1 MILLTGCGDDEVLI
15 FSELPASVSVQR
27 TDRYSVCPKTKPAGP
42 IFDEPVL
49 SRGCLEALLL
59 SRQHVMHFLR
69 NPIHLRQISVILAKD
84 ENTADLLYG
93 CLKELGLHVK
103 VLSLDGLAKLDEAH
117 LKDRM
122 NELFGTG
129 SSNSF
134 ACNFQKYVKQ
144 LQWNGAG
151 ELPLFVGSFKR
162 SDGLV
167 PNEPMPEN
175 SLLALPKGLQLL
187 LQQKSALVQG
197 LQPQLASQMWQLHS
211 LAEHFFLPLDAPLAT
226 PIVLADL
233 RGNNFSDDI
242 DVGWTCVWLACSR
255 TECLLTEKAS
265 STSKGKC
272 RGEVLAE
279 QLNCTMAKLRSL
291 MPWKCLPELSSVQ
304 TWRATGLED
313 TSLRPPIWA
322 DLIDELDY
330 DVDPHKALEELR
342 SLDATLWDMLDKAS
356 RQCGATIALGLMNS
370 LVLNYRA
377 AAKVVTASKNSN

>member
-1 MILLTGCGDDEVLI
+1 
-15 FSELPASVSVQR
+15 
-27 TDRYSVCPKTKPAGP
+27 
-42 IFDEPVL
+42 
-49 SRGCLEALLL
+49 
-59 SRQHVMHFLR
+59 MHFLR

-187 LQQKSALVQG
+187 LQQKRVGIFHHNPVKVEKKTFWRYSASANCVPYFLTMFVPPESALG
-197 LQPQLASQMWQLHS
+197 KY
-211 LAEHFFLPLDAPLAT
+211 
-226 PIVLADL
+226 
-233 RGNNFSDDI
+233 
-242 DVGWTCVWLACSR
+242 
-255 TECLLTEKAS
+255 CLLTI
-265 STSKGKC
+265 
-272 RGEVLAE
+272 R
-279 QLNCTMAKLRSL
+279 N
-291 MPWKCLPELSSVQ
+291 
-304 TWRATGLED
+304 D
-313 TSLRPPIWA
+313 
-322 DLIDELDY
+322 
-330 DVDPHKALEELR
+330 
-342 SLDATLWDMLDKAS
+342 
-356 RQCGATIALGLMNS
+356 
-370 LVLNYRA
+370 
-377 AAKVVTASKNSN
+377 